1 MLVKHHKGGICAYET
16 PQGGICVYETRTQAD
31 DRLSDFFPASRTSYP
46 IFPET
51 LCSGECKLFLF
62 HLLKTQKCVTNSYV
76 IV

>member
-46 IFPET
+46 IFAET
-51 LCSGECKLFLF
+51 LWTPLCIYTFELPFLGLA
-62 HLLKTQKCVTNSYV
+62 LLVE
-76 IV
+76 